1 MAATVQHLEGL
12 LRARK
17 LDSTLLRPGRFDV
30 GTRVRTTGT
39 QALDDALLGGW
50 RQGEIS
56 ELVGGRSSGRTT
68 TMMRT
73 LAAATVQGGIVG
85 VVDTLDRFD
94 PASASAAGVD
104 LARLLWVRGPTCTP
118 EMARPSVI
126 DLALHQAIRA
136 FDLLVRAGGFSVIA
150 LDLADVPAL
159 FLRALPATTW
169 MRLARVNEGQDTVCL
184 ILASAPVT
192 RSARGVSV
200 RLEARSAWSGGSAQS
215 RRLGGLVLKA
225 TLGQS
230 RIGVDRLPDWT
241 LGQVRSA

>member
-1 MAATVQHLEGL
+1 MAAAVQHLEGL

-17 LDSTLLRPGRFDV
+17 LDSTLLRRGQFDPAP
-30 GTRVRTTGT
+30 RVRTTGT
-39 QALDDALLGGW
+39 EALDDALRGGW

-56 ELVGGRSSGRTT
+56 EVVGGRSSGRTT

-73 LAAATVQGGIVG
+73 LAAATAQGGIVG

-94 PASASAAGVD
+94 PASASATGVD
-104 LARLLWVRGPTCTP
+104 LARVLWVRGPTCTP
-118 EMARPSVI
+118 EMARPAVI

-136 FDLLVRAGGFSVIA
+136 FDLLVRAGGFSVIV
-150 LDLADVPAL
+150 LDLADVPSL

-169 MRLARVNEGQDTVCL
+169 MRLARANESHDTVCL

-192 RSARGVSV
+192 RSAGGVSL
-200 RLEARSAWSGGSAQS
+200 RLEARSVWTGDRAQS

-230 RIGVDRLPDWT
+230 RLGVDRLPDWT